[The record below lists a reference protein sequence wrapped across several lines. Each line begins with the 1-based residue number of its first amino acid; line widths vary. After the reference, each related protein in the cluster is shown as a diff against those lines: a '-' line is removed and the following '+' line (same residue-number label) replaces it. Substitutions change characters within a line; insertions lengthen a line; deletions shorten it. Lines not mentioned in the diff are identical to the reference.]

1 MFSPHRLIAAL
12 AVTGAL
18 AVAGPVA
25 GASATTGAVASSTSS
40 VPCYPFPAWCGSNGQ
55 PVSWAPFW
63 VRPALGLPPAP
74 LFPPFVLP
82 TIPLPGLPTIAL
94 PVTSPVPATS

>member
-1 MFSPHRLIAAL
+1 MFSPHRLIAAA
-12 AVTGAL
+12 AVVGAL

-25 GASATTGAVASSTSS
+25 GAGATTGVVAPPSTTSS
-40 VPCYPFPAWCGSNGQ
+40 IPCYPFPAWCGSNGQ

-74 LFPPFVLP
+74 LFPPFVFP
-82 TIPLPGLPTIAL
+82 TFPAPAIP
-94 PVTSPVPATS
+94 